1 MKQVTAKVTASTEI
15 MPGVYLA
22 WLEAPAIA
30 STAQPGQFV
39 MVQCGEE
46 LLLRRPL
53 SIHQV
58 DDKKEQI
65 ALLYSVVGKGTE
77 WLAKCKAGD
86 SLDVLGPMGNG
97 FSVNPASQNLLL
109 VAGGMG
115 IAPLYYL
122 AEEAF
127 RRKRSVKLLYGTAN
141 VNRYPSNLM
150 PPNVELFSATED
162 GSVGNE
168 GLVTGILPDF
178 IDQADKIFACG
189 PLPMYKTMAQMPE
202 IKNKPI
208 QVSLEVVMGCG
219 LGICYGCTVKTRQG
233 LKQVC
238 RDGPVFNL
246 DDIIWGELN
255 W

>member
-1 MKQVTAKVTASTEI
+1 MKQVSARVADNTEI
-15 MPGVYLA
+15 TPGVYLA
-22 WLEAPAIA
+22 WLDTPAIV

-39 MVQCGEE
+39 MVRCGEE

-58 DDKKEQI
+58 DDKREQI

-115 IAPLYYL
+115 IAPIYYL

-127 RRKRSVKLLYGTAN
+127 RRKRSVKLLYGTAS
-141 VNRYPSNLM
+141 VIRYPRNLL
-150 PPNVELFSATED
+150 PPNVELFSTTED
-162 GSVGNE
+162 GSIGDK
-168 GLVTGILPDF
+168 GLV
-178 IDQADKIFACG
+178 IDGLSSYLGQAEQVFACG

-246 DDIIWGELN
+246 DDIVWGELN